1 MLIVGALAVVH
12 YPLLRRYVLREG
24 VGTGLVDQ
32 RAALEVS

>member
-1 MLIVGALAVVH
+1 MLIVGALVVVL

-32 RAALEVS
+32 QAALEIS

>member
-12 YPLLRRYVLREG
+12 HTLLRRYVLREG

-32 RAALEVS
+32 QAALEIS